1 MVLHVDDDAYDLLR
15 NYLDQIQM
23 RFSQVPGESEI
34 LNDIETRMA
43 ELFQEKLVPGKEVI
57 SLDDTREVIEVMGKP
72 EEIGD
77 AEEGEEEGPAMPPPP
92 HRGHARR
99 MYRDPSNQKIG
110 GVCAGLAAYFRVD
123 PVLVRI
129 LFVVFTLT
137 YGAGILVYL
146 VLWAAAPV
154 ARTSAEKLEMYG
166 EPVNVYNIE
175 KQVRQEYPYEP
186 GTPMDQQQVRRG
198 SQDTLIGRMVK
209 LFARLVLVFF
219 KVIGFIIA
227 FAFIIAGIA
236 ILGSMIGLSISGK
249 SWFTNSD
256 WNLNNI
262 GLSDAVSFFVS
273 PTTATIALIGL
284 ILLVAIPLI
293 GLIYGVVK
301 AIFRFKAHDRVG
313 AAGLSGLWV
322 VILIVLIVLGIN
334 EGVKYSVEGRTRVSK
349 EITIQKN
356 KKLIIKALP
365 NPAEI
370 SDRMTEFNFHSE
382 FWIARQH
389 DSVCLL
395 IRPTV
400 TIKCS
405 EDSIAGIEIKRTA
418 RGYNFR
424 EANRFADEINYAWNQ
439 QDTVLSLDPIYRLN
453 QRNQFHAQQ
462 VDVIIDLPTG
472 TVVYLDK
479 SLRDM
484 LYSIQNSE
492 DTWSGDLVGDEWIMT
507 PEGLTRVQ
515 KNLK

>member
-57 SLDDTREVIEVMGKP
+57 NLEDAIEVIDVMGKP

-77 AEEGEEEGPAMPPPP
+77 AEEGEEAGPSMPPPP
-92 HRGHARR
+92 YRMHGRR

-146 VLWAAAPV
+146 VIWAAAPV

-166 EPVNVYNIE
+166 EEVNVYNIE
-175 KQVRQEYPYEP
+175 KQVRQEYNYEP
-186 GTPMDQQQVRRG
+186 GTPADQQQVRRG
-198 SQDTLIGRMVK
+198 SQDSLIGRMVK
-209 LFARLVLVFF
+209 VFAHIVLVFI
-219 KVIGFIIA
+219 KIIGFIIA
-227 FAFIIAGIA
+227 FSFIIAGIA
-236 ILGSMIGLSISGK
+236 ILGSMIGLTINGRT
-249 SWFTNSD
+249 WFMHSD
-256 WNLNNI
+256 WNLGNI
-262 GLSDAVSFFVS
+262 GLGDAVNFFVS
-273 PTTATIALIGL
+273 PATGTIALIGI
-284 ILLVAIPLI
+284 ILLVAIPLL

-322 VILIVLIVLGIN
+322 IILIVLIVLGIS
-334 EGVKYSVEGRTRVSK
+334 EGVKYSMEGRTRVTK
-349 EITIQKN
+349 ELTIPQN
-356 KKLIIKALP
+356 RKLIIKALP

-370 SDRMTEFNFHSE
+370 SDKMAEFNFHSE
-382 FWIARQH
+382 FWITRQN

-400 TIKCS
+400 TMVCS
-405 EDSIAGIEIKRTA
+405 DDTIAGIEIKRTA
-418 RGYNFR
+418 RGPNFR
-424 EANRFADEINYAWNQ
+424 EAQQFADEINYTWNQ
-439 QDTVLSLDPIYRLN
+439 QDSVISLDPLYRLF
-453 QRNQFHAQQ
+453 QRSRFHAQQ
-462 VDVIIDLPTG
+462 VDVTIDLPAG

-479 SLRDM
+479 SLKEM